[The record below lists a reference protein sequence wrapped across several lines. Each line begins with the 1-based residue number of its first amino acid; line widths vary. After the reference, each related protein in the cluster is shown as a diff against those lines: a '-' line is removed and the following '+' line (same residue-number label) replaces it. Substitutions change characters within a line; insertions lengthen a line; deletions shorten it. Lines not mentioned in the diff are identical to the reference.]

1 MISSL
6 PQVVG
11 LFCLV
16 LLSAFFSSAEI
27 SLSAASK
34 TRLMALSEDGDR
46 RAAMVL
52 EMREHPGQFFSALQI
67 GLNATALLGG
77 IVGDAAFSPFFQWL
91 LAEILPGQDW
101 GRISFVI
108 SFLIATTLFV
118 IFADL
123 LPKRLAIARPEAVA
137 MFVVRPMHCIITLF
151 KPCVFILER
160 LSDACIRSLGVPT
173 KRQEAITSEDILASI
188 GAGTA
193 AGVIAPQEEAVIQ
206 NVFEMESRL
215 VPSAMTARESIVYF
229 TLDETEASIRA
240 RLVRSP
246 TTASSS
252 ATKTLITSSALWIPN
267 IYSVA
272 SWRKSP
278 LPSKI
283 QSSCKAC
290 SSFRTHLRSQK
301 CLTPSNARTQTLRS
315 FLTNTRSWSA
325 LSPSMTSCPQ

>member
-151 KPCVFILER
+151 KPCVFILSAFLMPAFALSVYLQSARKR
-160 LSDACIRSLGVPT
+160 LPPKTFLR
-173 KRQEAITSEDILASI
+173 ASAQVQLPALLLRRKKPLFRCLRN
-188 GAGTA
+188 G
-193 AGVIAPQEEAVIQ
+193 
-206 NVFEMESRL
+206 SRL
-215 VPSAMTARESIVYF
+215 VPSAMTARESIVS
-229 TLDETEASIRA
+229 LHA
-240 RLVRSP
+240 
-246 TTASSS
+246 
-252 ATKTLITSSALWIPN
+252 
-267 IYSVA
+267 
-272 SWRKSP
+272 
-278 LPSKI
+278 
-283 QSSCKAC
+283 
-290 SSFRTHLRSQK
+290 
-301 CLTPSNARTQTLRS
+301 
-315 FLTNTRSWSA
+315 
-325 LSPSMTSCPQ
+325 

>member
-1 MISSL
+1 MQATIVQPKTYLIMKARVYLSLGALLLFLAPLSCSDKAESPAPETPPEEQPVQPSEEYKEMYHSMEDNIKDEEPSLYYTYFRMRNASDRRPLFLFPPVLPIGFLMISSL

-123 LPKRLAIARPEAVA
+123 LPKRLAIARPEA
-137 MFVVRPMHCIITLF
+137 
-151 KPCVFILER
+151 E
-160 LSDACIRSLGVPT
+160 
-173 KRQEAITSEDILASI
+173 I
-188 GAGTA
+188 G
-193 AGVIAPQEEAVIQ
+193 
-206 NVFEMESRL
+206 
-215 VPSAMTARESIVYF
+215 
-229 TLDETEASIRA
+229 RA
-240 RLVRSP
+240 HV
-246 TTASSS
+246 
-252 ATKTLITSSALWIPN
+252 
-267 IYSVA
+267 
-272 SWRKSP
+272 
-278 LPSKI
+278 
-283 QSSCKAC
+283 
-290 SSFRTHLRSQK
+290 
-301 CLTPSNARTQTLRS
+301 
-315 FLTNTRSWSA
+315 
-325 LSPSMTSCPQ
+325 

>member
-27 SLSAASK
+27 SLSAASN
-34 TRLMALSEDGDR
+34 TRLMAISEDGDR

-77 IVGDAAFSPFFQWL
+77 IVGDAAISPFFQRL

-173 KRQEAITSEDILASI
+173 KRQDAITSEDILASI

-215 VPSAMTARESIVYF
+215 VPSAMTARESRVYF
-229 TLDETEASIRA
+229 TLD
-240 RLVRSP
+240 
-246 TTASSS
+246 
-252 ATKTLITSSALWIPN
+252 
-267 IYSVA
+267 
-272 SWRKSP
+272 
-278 LPSKI
+278 
-283 QSSCKAC
+283 
-290 SSFRTHLRSQK
+290 
-301 CLTPSNARTQTLRS
+301 
-315 FLTNTRSWSA
+315 
-325 LSPSMTSCPQ
+325 

>member
-229 TLDETEASIRA
+229 TLDETEASIKDWYGP
-240 RLVRSP
+240 LQ
-246 TTASSS
+246 
-252 ATKTLITSSALWIPN
+252 
-267 IYSVA
+267 
-272 SWRKSP
+272 P
-278 LPSKI
+278 LP
-283 QSSCKAC
+283 
-290 SSFRTHLRSQK
+290 RLRQR
-301 CLTPSNARTQTLRS
+301 P
-315 FLTNTRSWSA
+315 
-325 LSPSMTSCPQ
+325 

>member
-1 MISSL
+1 
-6 PQVVG
+6 
-11 LFCLV
+11 
-16 LLSAFFSSAEI
+16 
-27 SLSAASK
+27 
-34 TRLMALSEDGDR
+34 MALSEDGDR

-52 EMREHPGQFFSALQI
+52 EMREHPGNSSALQI

-160 LSDACIRSLGVPT
+160 LSDACICSLGVPT

-206 NVFEMESRL
+206 ECLRNGKPSRTVSHDCTRKHCFTSRL
-215 VPSAMTARESIVYF
+215 MKPKRVSEQ
-229 TLDETEASIRA
+229 

-267 IYSVA
+267 IY
-272 SWRKSP
+272 P
-278 LPSKI
+278 LRLGG
-283 QSSCKAC
+283 KAHYLQR
-290 SSFRTHLRSQK
+290 SRARAKRAVHSGLTYALRS
-301 CLTPSNARTQTLRS
+301 A
-315 FLTNTRSWSA
+315 
-325 LSPSMTSCPQ
+325 

>member
-173 KRQEAITSEDILASI
+173 KRQEAITSEEI
-188 GAGTA
+188 G
-193 AGVIAPQEEAVIQ
+193 
-206 NVFEMESRL
+206 
-215 VPSAMTARESIVYF
+215 
-229 TLDETEASIRA
+229 RA
-240 RLVRSP
+240 HV
-246 TTASSS
+246 
-252 ATKTLITSSALWIPN
+252 
-267 IYSVA
+267 
-272 SWRKSP
+272 
-278 LPSKI
+278 
-283 QSSCKAC
+283 
-290 SSFRTHLRSQK
+290 
-301 CLTPSNARTQTLRS
+301 
-315 FLTNTRSWSA
+315 
-325 LSPSMTSCPQ
+325 